1 MQTETTAVPP
11 RIPAQRSHTN
21 FVLMILGR
29 IISELG
35 TSVFTFSVN
44 LYVLNVTHSAAL
56 YSLVLSFSILPNLVS
71 NFAGGLLVD
80 RYNKKRLMV
89 GSDFASGGLLFGF
102 LVLFLRFPSNVL
114 IIALCSMALAV
125 TQNIFSLT
133 MTSSIANTVNR
144 EQVPKLNSVFTGYGS
159 AISVGGS
166 FLGVLAYQNL
176 SMPAIFCMNGLSF
189 LFSAVLELF
198 IVFYGTTREVPQ
210 KKQNP
215 LKDYRN
221 TLLYINGHRRIKTL
235 FLVENFMLFVFA
247 PLGSIIVPYVA
258 YQVIDVS
265 KFQFAVVQAGLPVGS
280 LIASF
285 IIMFLSV
292 SAASLM
298 KRVFRLAYLQ
308 IFGIM
313 LACVPGLLVLFD
325 QSKWISTSAFFAVLI
340 FLGIVTVSRGI
351 PISSYFQNTVDESTR
366 GKFFAVQN
374 TLSSLFSLLGIWLYG
389 ILLDHFAWTGIL
401 LVSAAVSIVVI
412 FNIRRWAK
420 HAENS
425 GVNAIISENNF
436 TEGQDT

>member
-1 MQTETTAVPP
+1 MQTETIAEPLL
-11 RIPAQRSHTN
+11 IPTQRSHTN

-35 TSVFTFSVN
+35 TSIFTFSVN

-89 GSDFASGGLLFGF
+89 GSDLASGVLLFGF
-102 LVLFLRFPSNVL
+102 LVLFLRFPSNVMV
-114 IIALCSMALAV
+114 IALCSMILAV

-133 MTSSIANTVNR
+133 MTSSIANTVNS

-166 FLGVLAYQNL
+166 FLGVLAYQNV
-176 SMPAIFCMNGLSF
+176 SMTAIFCINGLSF

-198 IVFYGTTREVPQ
+198 IVFYGTAPKALQ

-215 LKDYRN
+215 LKGYRN
-221 TLLYINGHRRIKTL
+221 TLQYINNHKQIKVL
-235 FLVENFMLFVFA
+235 FLIENFMLFVFA

-258 YQVIDVS
+258 YQIIDVS
-265 KFQFAVVQAGLPVGS
+265 KFQFAIVQAGLPVGS

-285 IIMFLSV
+285 IIMFLSTC
-292 SAASLM
+292 AASLL
-298 KRVFRLAYLQ
+298 KRVFRFAYLQ
-308 IFGIM
+308 IFGIF
-313 LACVPGLLVLFD
+313 LACAPGLLILFD
-325 QSKWISTSAFFAVLI
+325 KSKWISTLAFFAVLI

-351 PISSYFQNTVDESTR
+351 PISSYFQSTVEESTR

-374 TLSSLFSLLGIWLYG
+374 TLSSLFSLLGIWFYG
-389 ILLDHFAWTGIL
+389 ILLDHFAWAGIL
-401 LVSAAVSIVVI
+401 LLSAIVSTVVI
-412 FNIRRWAK
+412 FNIHRWEK
-420 HAENS
+420 HAES
-425 GVNAIISENNF
+425 QQTKTIISE
-436 TEGQDT
+436 E